1 MREAPEDD
9 TLESMYKT
17 KLNDSQLLET
27 TFVLCNQD
35 TVQQNQQGTRLIQVT
50 QDRNFPQDRE
60 TSANQFGIYQRKF

>member
-1 MREAPEDD
+1 MREAPKDD

-35 TVQQNQQGTRLIQVT
+35 TVTAESTRYTLESDNAGSKLRCT
-50 QDRNFPQDRE
+50 KGQDSEWSPHQKE
-60 TSANQFGIYQRKF
+60 SG